1 MEPHVGRTTG
11 SGWSHRWGVITWVD
25 GVTDRVGSG
34 VESGRVM
41 AQVMGEFGS
50 GVTGT
55 GWCGGGVGSGGSDM
69 YRKEPQVMGDH
80 RYGAVTYSRAR
91 EHTGGI
97 VITGNRIWLRCQ
109 R

>member
-1 MEPHVGRTTG
+1 MV
-11 SGWSHRWGVITWVD
+11 W
-25 GVTDRVGSG
+25 
-34 VESGRVM
+34 
-41 AQVMGEFGS
+41 
-50 GVTGT
+50 
-55 GWCGGGVGSGGSDM
+55 GGGVGSGGSDM